1 MVELLFKFNYPKNT
15 KCNCDYKLIQ
25 FNHGEPWKLFSMG
38 GTLIG
43 SLEKVNGVWEQTG
56 GRQTL
61 DEIVTG
67 AGELI
72 ENNGK

>member
-43 SLEKVNGVWEQTG
+43 SLEKVN
-56 GRQTL
+56 
-61 DEIVTG
+61 
-67 AGELI
+67 
-72 ENNGK
+72 